1 MMDLLRDA
9 AARVRVIFSRLL
21 ARIGGREDSF
31 LLVLAVFVG
40 VITAAAAV
48 GFHELIVFVRNELFK
63 GVGERVLYSG
73 WGLALLVVIPGAG
86 GLIVGLLGK
95 ALRAREG
102 HGVVDVME
110 SVIRSSGFE
119 KPRVAFEKI
128 LTSGVTIGTGGSAGA
143 EGPIVQIGAAVASGV
158 GQTFRLARHQ
168 MPVLIGCGC
177 AAGISAIFN
186 APIGGLLFALEVIL
200 LDFSIRTITP
210 LIVASVIANVTT
222 RAIFAKFVVGENGG
236 ATYTAIFN
244 TGRINIGGGGNPTD
258 PLLTIG
264 QVGNFILLGLI
275 CGMIALGLIRAMQA
289 SEAWF
294 GRFRRL
300 GVWRPAIGGAAVG
313 LVGVL
318 FVLAGQVLLKTDKPV
333 PFADY
338 PMPAFFGD
346 GYGVIEK
353 LLAPEYYGHRSASA
367 LVLLLG
373 AMCAAKVLCTCLTLS
388 SGGSG
393 GVIAPC
399 LFLGATAGGLLGV
412 MLRETGLFGPVQP
425 EVFALVGMGAVLAAV
440 VHAPLAAILIL
451 FELTAD
457 YRVILAAMLASISA
471 IGVAR
476 LIYRDS
482 IYTAGLRHRGIRFG
496 AASDLSQLRR
506 LNVEQVALEPASVVQ
521 PSDPLQ
527 RVLDLMEQLG
537 AASFVVIDDKGLYS
551 GMVVNDDIND
561 ALMHR
566 EAIPL
571 MLVGEIM
578 RPEVPTVNSEDDLG
592 SVFDLMNH
600 LELSHLP
607 VVLSGAPGKVIGMI
621 SRAGL
626 MRKYQS
632 LSD

>member
-21 ARIGGREDSF
+21 ARVGGREDSF
-31 LLVLAVFVG
+31 LLILAVFVG

-73 WGLALLVVIPGAG
+73 WGLALLAVIPGVG

-210 LIVASVIANVTT
+210 LIVASVVANVTT
-222 RAIFAKFVVGENGG
+222 RAIFAKLEHGG
-236 ATYTAIFN
+236 TAYTAIFS
-244 TGRINIGGGGNPTD
+244 TGRMSIGGGGGPTD
-258 PLLTIG
+258 PLLTVS
-264 QVGNFILLGLI
+264 QAGNFILLGLL
-275 CGMIALGLIRAMQA
+275 CGLLAVGLIRAMQA
-289 SEAWF
+289 GEAQF
-294 GRFRRL
+294 GRLRRL
-300 GVWRPAIGGAAVG
+300 GVWRPAVGGALVGAVG
-313 LVGVL
+313 VA
-318 FVLAGQVLLKTDKPV
+318 FVLAGQWLLKTDKPV
-333 PFADY
+333 PFGDY

-353 LLAPEYYGHRSASA
+353 LLQPAYYAHAPAGT

-373 AMCAAKVLCTCLTLS
+373 AMCAAKVLCTTLTLG

-412 MLRETGLFGPVQP
+412 MLRGSGYFGPVQP
-425 EVFALVGMGAVLAAV
+425 EAFALIGMGAVLAAV

-521 PSDPLQ
+521 PTDPLQ

-571 MLVGEIM
+571 MVVGELM
-578 RPEVPTVNSEDDLG
+578 RADVPTVKSGDDLG

-607 VVLSGAPGKVIGMI
+607 VVLSGAPGKVIGMV
-621 SRAGL
+621 SRAGV

-632 LSD
+632 LSE

>member
-1 MMDLLRDA
+1 MNSLLQDA
-9 AARVRVIFSRLL
+9 ASRLRVIASRLL

-31 LLVLAVFVG
+31 LLVLAVLVG
-40 VITAAAAV
+40 VFTAAAAV

-63 GVGERVLYSG
+63 GVGERVLYHG
-73 WGLALLVVIPGAG
+73 WGLALLGVIPAAG

-143 EGPIVQIGAAVASGV
+143 EGPIVQIGAAIASGV

-222 RAIFAKFVVGENGG
+222 RAIFAKLEHGG
-236 ATYTAIFN
+236 TAYTAIFS
-244 TGRINIGGGGNPTD
+244 TGRMSISGGGGPTD
-258 PLLTIG
+258 PLLTVS
-264 QVGNFILLGLI
+264 QVGNFILLGLL
-275 CGMIALGLIRAMQA
+275 CGLLAVGLIRAMQA
-289 SEAWF
+289 GEAQF
-294 GRFRRL
+294 ARLRRL
-300 GVWRPAIGGAAVG
+300 GVWRPAVGGALVGAVG
-313 LVGVL
+313 VA
-318 FVLAGQVLLKTDKPV
+318 FVLAGQFLLRTDKPV
-333 PFADY
+333 PFGDY

-353 LLAPEYYGHRSASA
+353 LLQPGYYEHSPAGA

-373 AMCAAKVLCTCLTLS
+373 AMCLAKVLCTTLTLG

-412 MLRETGLFGPVQP
+412 ALRATGYFTSVQP

-471 IGVAR
+471 LGVAR

-521 PSDPLQ
+521 PTDPLQ
-527 RVLDLMEQLG
+527 RLLDLMEQLG
-537 AASFVVIDDKGLYS
+537 TSSFVVIDDKGLYS

-571 MLVGEIM
+571 MVVGELM
-578 RPEVPTVNSEDDLG
+578 RPDVPIVKSGDDLG

-607 VVLSGAPGKVIGMI
+607 VELNNAPGKVIGLI
-621 SRAGL
+621 SRAGV

-632 LSD
+632 LSE